1 MIQHDPSD
9 SFGLA
14 AGPTRRLSGFLGW
27 RLAFLSAVFIA
38 VMTLFGARIYY
49 MMVLRGPYFRELSEN
64 NFLYERPIRSPRGQ
78 VLAADGTPICLNET
92 LYRVEMGPFRMSEE
106 RIAESLAML
115 SEMLGRPEL
124 NDKAD
129 QVIKKRPRWKR
140 VTLVDN
146 LGIETVAPLLERLY
160 ALPGVVVEPTYK
172 RTHPYANA
180 FGHVTGYVRSV
191 SPDEIERFAEREYLR
206 DDLIGKAGIER
217 RYEDL
222 LRGRHGT
229 EIYIRDALGRPR
241 SSYVGQSA
249 VRGHDIVL
257 TIDHRLQLTADRL
270 MAGHDGAV
278 IVIDPNDGSIL
289 ALVSKPDYDPN
300 NPLRGAS
307 SGATSTYNR
316 ATRGRYAPGSTFK
329 IVTAAAG
336 LKAGLL
342 ASDGHFCPGNFHL
355 PNVRRPFWCDRR
367 WGHESLDMIGAIQK
381 SCNVYF
387 YNWANEVGKN
397 RMIEM
402 AGAFG
407 FGARTGIDLG
417 SEGRGLLARTDRKQV
432 YRGSVIQMGIGQ
444 GALIAVTP
452 IQLANAY
459 AAIANGG
466 TLWKPHLLKEVRT
479 AHGEVVERF
488 EPTSLGTLPVSAGSL
503 RSIREGLRRVV
514 MSRTGTGNKIGFKPE
529 WDVSGKTGSAEVAGQ
544 ELTNGWFVA
553 YAPSEKPEI
562 CVLVLIEA
570 EGHGGSTAGPVV
582 LGLMEAYFEAPAEGE
597 LEGAEGLVSASEEFD
612 SPSAGDAPEA
622 EVIPD
627 WARRD

>member
-9 SFGLA
+9 SFGMGA
-14 AGPTRRLSGFLGW
+14 APTRRLAGFLGW
-27 RLAFLSAVFIA
+27 RLAFLGAVFVA
-38 VMTLFGARIYY
+38 VMALFGARIYY
-49 MMVLRGPYFRELSEN
+49 MMVLRGPYFHELSEN

-106 RIAESLAML
+106 RIAESLSML

-124 NDKAD
+124 NDKAA

-140 VTLVDN
+140 VTLVEN

-160 ALPGVVVEPTYK
+160 ALPGVVVEPAYK

-191 SPDEIERFAEREYLR
+191 SPDEIERFGEREYLR

-249 VRGHDIVL
+249 VRGHDVVL
-257 TIDHRLQLTADRL
+257 TIDHRLQTIADRL
-270 MAGHDGAV
+270 MAGHEGAA

-307 SGATSTYNR
+307 SSATSTYNR

-329 IVTAAAG
+329 VVTAAAG
-336 LKAGLL
+336 LNAGLL

-387 YNWANEVGKN
+387 YNWANEIGKD
-397 RMIEM
+397 RMLDM

-407 FGARTGIDLG
+407 FGGRTGVDLG
-417 SEGRGLLARTDRKQV
+417 SEGAGLLARKDRKQV
-432 YRGSVIQMGIGQ
+432 YLGSVIQMGIGQ

-452 IQLANAY
+452 IQLASAY
-459 AAIANGG
+459 CAIANGG
-466 TLWKPHLLKEVRT
+466 TLWQPHLLKEVRT
-479 AHGEVVERF
+479 AHGEIVQRF
-488 EPTSLGTLPVSAGSL
+488 EPASTGSLPVSGEAL
-503 RSIREGLRRVV
+503 ASIRDGLRRVV
-514 MSRTGTGNKIGFKPE
+514 KFRTGTGFKIGFDPDWK
-529 WDVSGKTGSAEVAGQ
+529 VSGKTGSAEVAGQ

-553 YAPSEKPEI
+553 YAPSGKPEI
-562 CVLVLIEA
+562 CALALIEA
-570 EGHGGSTAGPVV
+570 EGHGGSTAGPIVR
-582 LGLMEAYFEAPAEGE
+582 GLLEAYFGAQEVGE
-597 LEGAEGLVSASEEFD
+597 TDGDQGAETASGVGDSSADAEASG
-612 SPSAGDAPEA
+612 AGS
-622 EVIPD
+622 VPD
-627 WARRD
+627 WAQLD